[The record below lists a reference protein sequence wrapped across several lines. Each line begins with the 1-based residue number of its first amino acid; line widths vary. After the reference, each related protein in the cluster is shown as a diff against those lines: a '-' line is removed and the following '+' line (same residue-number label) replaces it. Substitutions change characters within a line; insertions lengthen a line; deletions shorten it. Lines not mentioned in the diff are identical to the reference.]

1 MLKSIIVQFLVGS
14 ARGSWLLR
22 PVPPQQIFVATR
34 YATEIR
40 SGSNWREGGSMKF
53 PFGSLMY
60 YVSPVN
66 GEKTLCLYIRDNH
79 GKAVVF
85 FEHAEWAARVG
96 YNQLE
101 KIMCA

>member
-1 MLKSIIVQFLVGS
+1 
-14 ARGSWLLR
+14 
-22 PVPPQQIFVATR
+22 
-34 YATEIR
+34 
-40 SGSNWREGGSMKF
+40 MKF

-66 GEKTLCLYIRDNH
+66 GEKTLCLYIRDDH

-96 YNQLE
+96 YDQLE

>member
-1 MLKSIIVQFLVGS
+1 
-14 ARGSWLLR
+14 
-22 PVPPQQIFVATR
+22 
-34 YATEIR
+34 
-40 SGSNWREGGSMKF
+40 MKF

-66 GEKTLCLYIRDNH
+66 GAKTLCLYIRDDH

-96 YNQLE
+96 YDQLE

>member
-1 MLKSIIVQFLVGS
+1 
-14 ARGSWLLR
+14 
-22 PVPPQQIFVATR
+22 
-34 YATEIR
+34 
-40 SGSNWREGGSMKF
+40 MKF

-66 GEKTLCLYIRDNH
+66 GAKTRCLYIRDDH

-96 YNQLE
+96 YDQLE
-101 KIMCA
+101 KNVCLNFTSGGIDPSRCGEQS

>member
-1 MLKSIIVQFLVGS
+1 
-14 ARGSWLLR
+14 
-22 PVPPQQIFVATR
+22 
-34 YATEIR
+34 
-40 SGSNWREGGSMKF
+40 MKL

-66 GEKTLCLYIRDNH
+66 GAKTRCLYIRDDH

-96 YNQLE
+96 YDQLE

>member
-1 MLKSIIVQFLVGS
+1 
-14 ARGSWLLR
+14 
-22 PVPPQQIFVATR
+22 
-34 YATEIR
+34 
-40 SGSNWREGGSMKF
+40 MKF

-66 GEKTLCLYIRDNH
+66 GAIRDDH

-96 YNQLE
+96 YDQLE

>member
-1 MLKSIIVQFLVGS
+1 
-14 ARGSWLLR
+14 
-22 PVPPQQIFVATR
+22 
-34 YATEIR
+34 
-40 SGSNWREGGSMKF
+40 MKF

-66 GEKTLCLYIRDNH
+66 GAKTLCLYIRDGH

-96 YNQLE
+96 YDQLE
-101 KIMCA
+101 KNNVCLNFTSGGIDPSRCGEQS

>member
-1 MLKSIIVQFLVGS
+1 
-14 ARGSWLLR
+14 
-22 PVPPQQIFVATR
+22 
-34 YATEIR
+34 
-40 SGSNWREGGSMKF
+40 MKF

-66 GEKTLCLYIRDNH
+66 GEKTLCLYIRDDH

-101 KIMCA
+101 KNNVCLNFISGGIDPSRCGEQS

>member
-1 MLKSIIVQFLVGS
+1 
-14 ARGSWLLR
+14 
-22 PVPPQQIFVATR
+22 
-34 YATEIR
+34 
-40 SGSNWREGGSMKF
+40 MKL

-66 GEKTLCLYIRDNH
+66 GEKTLCLYIRDDH

-101 KIMCA
+101 KK